1 MTCHEAVA
9 RDLTGLGANA
19 GEIAATL
26 PIGGS
31 STKTW
36 ASARPKNSD
45 KQNIARKSA
54 ILRDY
59 TLSQVRLN
67 RKATQGTY
75 AYPATES
82 PPTLLRTTIVV

>member
-45 KQNIARKSA
+45 KQKIARNLA
-54 ILRDY
+54 ILGDY
-59 TLSQVRLN
+59 TISQVRLH
-67 RKATQGTY
+67 REATQGTY
-75 AYPATES
+75 AFY
-82 PPTLLRTTIVV
+82 RQ